1 MSTESTQITC
11 PNCGTEIA
19 INEILAHQTEER
31 LRREMEQKMAGQ
43 RNQLLEVQKSLEA
56 ERLAFEEKKK
66 KENELFQER
75 LNAAREAE
83 RKKLDQEMQQKLE
96 EQKKELARQLEEKQG
111 AQLKMLQEDLE
122 KKQLESKQMKQREL
136 ELLEQQRL
144 LKTQTEDLEMTL
156 KKQFLEKEELV
167 RQEAARKEQERNEL
181 KFKEYEKKFEDQKKL
196 IEELQ
201 RKSQQGSMQL
211 QGEVQ
216 ELAIEQWLRENF
228 PLDVIEEIKKGVR
241 GADCVQLINTHNRP
255 NIGAIYYESKR
266 TKDFQ
271 PAWIEKFKAD
281 MREKGAQFGVLVTD
295 VLPKDMQRLGQR
307 DGIWICTYEE
317 FKGLCFVLRESVILL
332 QHAAAVQENK
342 GEKMSMLYDFLTG
355 NEFRMQVEAIVEG
368 FTQMQED
375 LNSERRAMET
385 IWKKRE
391 KQIQKVLF
399 NTNQMYGSVK
409 GIAGNAIGSIK
420 ALELPGADEE

>member
-43 RNQLLEVQKSLEA
+43 RHLLQEEKKNLEA
-56 ERLAFEEKKK
+56 DRLAFEEKKK

-75 LNAAREAE
+75 LSAAREAE
-83 RKKLDQEMQQKLE
+83 RKKLDEEMQLKLE

-122 KKQLESKQMKQREL
+122 KKQLESRQMKQREL

-307 DGIWICTYEE
+307 EGIWICTYEE

>member
-43 RNQLLEVQKSLEA
+43 RNQLQEVQKNLEA
-56 ERLAFEEKKK
+56 ERQAFEEKKK

-75 LNAAREAE
+75 LNAARDAE
-83 RKKLDQEMQQKLE
+83 RKKLDLEMQQKLE

-144 LKTQTEDLEMTL
+144 LKTQTEDLEMNL

-241 GADCVQLINTHNRP
+241 GADCVQVINTHSRP

-368 FTQMQED
+368 FTKMQED

>member
-1 MSTESTQITC
+1 MSTESTQIKC
-11 PNCGTEIA
+11 PNCGTDIA

-31 LRREMEQKMAGQ
+31 LRKEMGRKMAEERNKMLEGQ
-43 RNQLLEVQKSLEA
+43 QQLDREKA
-56 ERLAFEEKKK
+56 EFEEKKK
-66 KENELFQER
+66 RENEIFSEK

-83 RKKLDQEMQQKLE
+83 RKRLEEEQKLKLE
-96 EQKKELARQLEEKQG
+96 EQRRALALEMEEKQG
-111 AQLKMLQEDLE
+111 AQLKILNEELE
-122 KKQLESKQMKQREL
+122 RSKAESKQMREREL
-136 ELLEQQRL
+136 ELLEEKRK
-144 LKTQTEDLEMTL
+144 LKLQTEDLEMNL
-156 KKQFLEKEELV
+156 KKQFLEKEEAV
-167 RQEAARKEQERNEL
+167 RLEAARKEQERNEL
-181 KFKEYEKKFEDQKKL
+181 RVKEYEKKLEDQKKL

-216 ELAIEQWLRENF
+216 ELAIEQWLRDNF
-228 PLDVIEEIKKGVR
+228 PLDTIEEIKKGVR
-241 GADCVQLINTHNRP
+241 GADCVQIVNTHNRP
-255 NIGAIYYESKR
+255 DVGAIYYESKR

-271 PAWIEKFKAD
+271 PSWIEKFKAD
-281 MREKGAQFGVLVTD
+281 MREKGALFGVLVTD

-307 DGIWICTYEE
+307 DGIWICSYEE
-317 FKGLCFVLRESVILL
+317 FKGLCFVLRESVVLL
-332 QHAAAVQENK
+332 QHATAVQENK

-368 FTQMQED
+368 FTQMQDD

-399 NTNQMYGSVK
+399 NTNQMYGSIK

-420 ALELPGADEE
+420 ALELPGEDDE